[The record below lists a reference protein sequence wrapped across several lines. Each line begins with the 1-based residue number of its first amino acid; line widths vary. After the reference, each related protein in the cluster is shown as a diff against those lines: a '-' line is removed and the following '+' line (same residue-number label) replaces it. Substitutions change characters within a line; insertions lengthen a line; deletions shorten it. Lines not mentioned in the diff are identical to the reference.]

1 MKVVHSSTYDIKIG
15 KGSLQTIQ
23 HSRYSAIAILV
34 DEHTKANC
42 LDIILKESQIK
53 PKLIIEIHSGEEHK
67 NISSCEHIWQQLTK
81 AQFDRKSLLIN
92 LGGGVIGDMGGFAA
106 SCYKRGIDFIQV
118 PTTLLA
124 MVDASVGGKLGIDLE
139 NFKNQIGL
147 FKAPKGVYIFPEFL
161 QTLSQRQVISGYA
174 EIVKHA
180 LITDKDYWQLLME
193 TSIEKIN
200 WEETIHHS
208 VTLKNDIV
216 ESDPYEE
223 NKRKILNFG
232 HTIGHAIESY
242 YLKKE
247 KDILHGEAIAL
258 GMYLEAELS
267 PLNIEKKKEIQD
279 YLKSNF
285 NLVDCPSLEQL
296 LPFLKN
302 DKKNEHDN
310 INFSLLDDI
319 GSCSYNNELSIDKIK
334 AIF

>member
-208 VTLKNDIV
+208 ITLKNDIV

-258 GMYLEAELS
+258 GMYLETELS
-267 PLNIEKKKEIQD
+267 PLNIEKKKEIQY

>member
-1 MKVVHSSTYDIKIG
+1 MKVVHSSTYDIIIG
-15 KGSLQTIQ
+15 KGSLQTIE
-23 HSRYSAIAILV
+23 HSTYSAIAILV
-34 DEHTKANC
+34 DEHTKAHC
-42 LDIILKESQIK
+42 LDIFLEESQIN

-67 NISSCEHIWQQLTK
+67 NISSCEHIWQQMTN
-81 AQFDRKSLLIN
+81 AQFDRKSLLVN

-147 FKAPKGVYIFPEFL
+147 FKSPKGVYIFPNFL
-161 QTLSQRQVISGYA
+161 QTLSQRQILSGYA

-180 LITDKDYWQLLME
+180 LIADKDYWQFLME

-200 WEETIHHS
+200 WEKTIHHS
-208 VTLKNDIV
+208 IILKNDIV
-216 ESDPYEE
+216 QSDPFEE
-223 NKRKILNFG
+223 NKRKVLNFG
-232 HTIGHAIESY
+232 HTLGHAIESY

-258 GMYLEAELS
+258 GMFIETELS
-267 PLNIEKKKEIQD
+267 PLNIVRKKEIQD

-310 INFSLLDDI
+310 IYFSLLDDI
-319 GSCSYNNELSIDKIK
+319 GYCSYNNEISIEKIK

>member
-1 MKVVHSSTYDIKIG
+1 MKVVHSSTYDIIIG
-15 KGSLQTIQ
+15 KGSLQTIE
-23 HSRYSAIAILV
+23 HSTYSAIAILV
-34 DEHTKANC
+34 DEHTKAHC
-42 LDIILKESQIK
+42 LDIFLEESQIN
-53 PKLIIEIHSGEEHK
+53 PKLIIEIHSGEENK
-67 NISSCEHIWQQLTK
+67 NISSCEHIWQQMTN
-81 AQFDRKSLLIN
+81 AQFDRKSLLVN

-147 FKAPKGVYIFPEFL
+147 FKSPKGVYIFPNFL
-161 QTLSQRQVISGYA
+161 QTLSQRQIVSGYA

-180 LITDKDYWQLLME
+180 LIADKDYWQLLME

-200 WEETIHHS
+200 WEKTIHHS
-208 VTLKNDIV
+208 IILKNDIV
-216 ESDPYEE
+216 QSDPFEE

-232 HTIGHAIESY
+232 HTLGHAIESF

-258 GMYLEAELS
+258 GMYLETELS

-285 NLVDCPSLEQL
+285 NLVDCPSLNQL
-296 LPFLKN
+296 LPL
-302 DKKNEHDN
+302 
-310 INFSLLDDI
+310 SLI
-319 GSCSYNNELSIDKIK
+319 HI
-334 AIF
+334 

>member
-1 MKVVHSSTYDIKIG
+1 MKVVHSSTYDITIG

-42 LDIILKESQIK
+42 LDIFLKESQIK

-67 NISSCEHIWQQLTK
+67 NISSSEHIWQQLTN
-81 AQFDRKSLLIN
+81 AQFDRKSLLVN
-92 LGGGVIGDMGGFAA
+92 LGGGVLGDMGGFAA

-124 MVDASVGGKLGIDLE
+124 MVDASIGGKLGIDLE

-147 FKAPKGVYIFPEFL
+147 FKSPKGVYIFPDFL
-161 QTLSQRQVISGYA
+161 QTLNQRQVVSGYA
-174 EIVKHA
+174 EIIKHA
-180 LITDKDYWQLLME
+180 LIADKDYWQLLME

-208 VTLKNDIV
+208 ITLKNDIV
-216 ESDPYEE
+216 ESDPFEE

-232 HTIGHAIESY
+232 HTLGHAIESY
-242 YLKKE
+242 YLENKI
-247 KDILHGEAIAL
+247 DVLHGEAIAL
-258 GMYLEAELS
+258 GMYLECELS
-267 PLNIEKKKEIQD
+267 PININERNEIQN
-279 YLKSNF
+279 YLKSTF
-285 NLVDCPSLEQL
+285 ALIKCPSLEKL
-296 LPFLKN
+296 IPYLKN
-302 DKKNEHDN
+302 DKKNENDK
-310 INFSLLDDI
+310 INFSLLSEI
-319 GSCSYNNELSIDKIK
+319 GSCNFNNELNTDEIK

>member
-1 MKVVHSSTYDIKIG
+1 MKVVHSSTYDIIIG
-15 KGSLQTIQ
+15 KGSLQTVE
-23 HSRYSAIAILV
+23 HSTYSAIAILV
-34 DEHTKANC
+34 DEHTKAHC
-42 LDIILKESQIK
+42 LDIFLEESQIN
-53 PKLIIEIHSGEEHK
+53 PRLIIEIHSGEEHK
-67 NISSCEHIWQQLTK
+67 NISCCEHIWQQMTN
-81 AQFDRKSLLIN
+81 AQFDRKSLLVN

-124 MVDASVGGKLGIDLE
+124 MVDASVGGKLAIDLE

-147 FKAPKGVYIFPEFL
+147 FKSPKGVYIFPNFL
-161 QTLSQRQVISGYA
+161 RTLSQRQILSGYA

-180 LITDKDYWQLLME
+180 LIADKDYWQLLME

-200 WEETIHHS
+200 WEKTIHHS
-208 VTLKNDIV
+208 IILKNDIV
-216 ESDPYEE
+216 QSDPFEE

-232 HTIGHAIESY
+232 HTLGHAIESY

-258 GMYLEAELS
+258 GMFIETQLS
-267 PLNIEKKKEIQD
+267 PLNIVRKKEIQD

-310 INFSLLDDI
+310 IYFSLLDDI
-319 GSCSYNNELSIDKIK
+319 GYCSYNNEISIEKIK

>member
-1 MKVVHSSTYDIKIG
+1 MKVVHSSTYDIIIG
-15 KGSLQTIQ
+15 KGSLQTIE
-23 HSRYSAIAILV
+23 HSTYSAIAILV
-34 DEHTKANC
+34 DENTKAHC
-42 LDIILKESQIK
+42 LDIFLEESQIN
-53 PKLIIEIHSGEEHK
+53 PKLIIEIYSGEEHK
-67 NISSCEHIWQQLTK
+67 NISSCEHIWQQMTN
-81 AQFDRKSLLIN
+81 AQFDRKSLLVN

-147 FKAPKGVYIFPEFL
+147 FKSPKGVYILPEFL
-161 QTLSQRQVISGYA
+161 QTLNQRQVVSGYA
-174 EIVKHA
+174 EIIKHA
-180 LITDKDYWQLLME
+180 LIADKDYWQLLME

-200 WEETIHHS
+200 WEKTIHHS
-208 VTLKNDIV
+208 IILKNDIV
-216 ESDPYEE
+216 QSDPFEE

-232 HTIGHAIESY
+232 HTLGHAIESY

-258 GMYLEAELS
+258 GMFIETELS
-267 PLNIEKKKEIQD
+267 PLNIDRKKEIQD

-319 GSCSYNNELSIDKIK
+319 GYCSYNNEISIEKIK

>member
-1 MKVVHSSTYDIKIG
+1 MKVVHSSTYDIIIG
-15 KGSLQTIQ
+15 KGSLQTIE
-23 HSRYSAIAILV
+23 HSTYSAIAILV
-34 DEHTKANC
+34 DEHTKAHC
-42 LDIILKESQIK
+42 LDIFLEESQIN

-67 NISSCEHIWQQLTK
+67 NISSCEHIWQQMTN
-81 AQFDRKSLLIN
+81 AQFDRKSLLVN

-124 MVDASVGGKLGIDLE
+124 MVDASVGGKLAIDLE

-147 FKAPKGVYIFPEFL
+147 FKSPKGVYIFPNFL
-161 QTLSQRQVISGYA
+161 QTLSQRQILSGYA

-180 LITDKDYWQLLME
+180 LIADKDYWQLLME

-200 WEETIHHS
+200 WEKTIHHS
-208 VTLKNDIV
+208 IILKNDIV
-216 ESDPYEE
+216 QSDPFEE

-258 GMYLEAELS
+258 GMFIETQLS
-267 PLNIEKKKEIQD
+267 PLNIVRKKEIQD

-310 INFSLLDDI
+310 IYFSLLDDI
-319 GSCSYNNELSIDKIK
+319 GYCSYNNEISIEKIK

>member
-1 MKVVHSSTYDIKIG
+1 MKVVHNSTYDITIG
-15 KGSLQTIQ
+15 KGSLQNIH
-23 HSRYSAIAILV
+23 HSRYSSIAILV

-42 LDIILKESQIK
+42 LNIFLKESQIK
-53 PKLIIEIHSGEEHK
+53 PELIIEIHSGEEHK
-67 NISSCEHIWQQLTK
+67 NISSCEHIWQQLTN
-81 AQFDRKSLLIN
+81 AQFDRKSLLVN

-124 MVDASVGGKLGIDLE
+124 MVDASVGGKLAIDLE
-139 NFKNQIGL
+139 NLKNQIGL
-147 FKAPKGVYIFPEFL
+147 FKSPKGVYILPEFL
-161 QTLSQRQVISGYA
+161 QTLNQRQVVSGYA
-174 EIVKHA
+174 EIIKHA
-180 LITDKDYWQLLME
+180 LIADKDYWQLLME

-216 ESDPYEE
+216 ESDPFEE
-223 NKRKILNFG
+223 NKRKMLNFG
-232 HTIGHAIESY
+232 HTLGHAIESY
-242 YLKKE
+242 YLNKE

-258 GMYLEAELS
+258 GMYLETELS
-267 PLNIEKKKEIQD
+267 PLNFKKKKEIQD

-319 GSCSYNNELSIDKIK
+319 GYSSYNNELSVEKIK

>member
-1 MKVVHSSTYDIKIG
+1 MKVVHSSTYDIAIG

-23 HSRYSAIAILV
+23 YSSYSAIAILV
-34 DEHTKANC
+34 DEHTKMNC
-42 LDIILKESQIK
+42 LDIFLKESQIN

-67 NISSCEHIWQQLTK
+67 NLSTCELIWQKLTT

-124 MVDASVGGKLGIDLE
+124 MVDASVGGKLAIDLE

-147 FKAPKGVYIFPEFL
+147 FKSPKGVYIFPKFL
-161 QTLSQRQVISGYA
+161 QTLNQRQIVSGYA

-180 LITDKDYWQLLME
+180 LIADKEYWQLLIE

-200 WEETIHHS
+200 WEETIYHS
-208 VTLKNDIV
+208 ITLKNDIV
-216 ESDPYEE
+216 ESDPLEE

-258 GMYLEAELS
+258 GMYLETELS

-319 GSCSYNNELSIDKIK
+319 GCSSYNNELSVEKIK

>member
-1 MKVVHSSTYDIKIG
+1 MKVVHSSTYDITIG

-34 DEHTKANC
+34 DENTKANC
-42 LDIILKESQIK
+42 LDIFLKESQIK

-67 NISSCEHIWQQLTK
+67 NISSCEHIWQQLTN
-81 AQFDRKSLLIN
+81 AQFDRKSLLVN

-147 FKAPKGVYIFPEFL
+147 FKSPKGVYILPEFL
-161 QTLSQRQVISGYA
+161 QTLNQRQVVSGYA
-174 EIVKHA
+174 EIIKHA
-180 LITDKDYWQLLME
+180 LIADKDYWQLLME
-193 TSIEKIN
+193 ISIEKIN

-216 ESDPYEE
+216 ESDPFEE

-232 HTIGHAIESY
+232 HTLGHAIESF

-319 GSCSYNNELSIDKIK
+319 GSCSYNNDLSIEKIK

>member
-1 MKVVHSSTYDIKIG
+1 MKVVHSSTYNITIG
-15 KGSLQTIQ
+15 KGSLQTIE

-34 DEHTKANC
+34 DEHTKAHC
-42 LDIILKESQIK
+42 LDIFLEESQIN
-53 PKLIIEIHSGEEHK
+53 PKLIIEISSGEEHK

-147 FKAPKGVYIFPEFL
+147 FKSPKGVYIFPKFL
-161 QTLSQRQVISGYA
+161 HTLSQRQIVSGYA

-180 LITDKDYWQLLME
+180 LIADKNYWQLLMK
-193 TSIEKIN
+193 TTIEKIN
-200 WEETIHHS
+200 WEENIHHS
-208 VTLKNDIV
+208 ITLKNDIV
-216 ESDPYEE
+216 ESDPFEE

-232 HTIGHAIESY
+232 HTLGHAIESY
-242 YLKKE
+242 YLKIE

-258 GMYLEAELS
+258 GMYLETELS
-267 PLNIEKKKEIQD
+267 PLHSERKKEIQD

-285 NLVDCPSLEQL
+285 NLVECPSLNQL

-319 GSCSYNNELSIDKIK
+319 GSCSYNNEFSIEEIQ

>member
-1 MKVVHSSTYDIKIG
+1 MKVVHSSTYDIIIG
-15 KGSLQTIQ
+15 KGSLQTIE
-23 HSRYSAIAILV
+23 HSTYSAIAILV
-34 DEHTKANC
+34 DEHTKAHC
-42 LDIILKESQIK
+42 LDIFLEESQIN

-67 NISSCEHIWQQLTK
+67 NISSCEHIWQQMTN
-81 AQFDRKSLLIN
+81 AQFDRKSLLVN

-147 FKAPKGVYIFPEFL
+147 FKSPKGVYIFPNFL
-161 QTLSQRQVISGYA
+161 QTLSQRQIVSGYA

-180 LITDKDYWQLLME
+180 LIADKDYWQLLME

-200 WEETIHHS
+200 WEKTIHHS
-208 VTLKNDIV
+208 IILKNDIV
-216 ESDPYEE
+216 QSDPFEE

-232 HTIGHAIESY
+232 HTLGHAIESY

-258 GMYLEAELS
+258 GMFIETELS
-267 PLNIEKKKEIQD
+267 PLNIDRKKEIQD

-310 INFSLLDDI
+310 INFSLLNDI
-319 GSCSYNNELSIDKIK
+319 GYCSYNNEISIEKIK

>member
-1 MKVVHSSTYDIKIG
+1 MKVVHSSTYDINIG
-15 KGSLQTIQ
+15 KGSLQTIEY
-23 HSRYSAIAILV
+23 STYSAIAILV
-34 DEHTKANC
+34 DEHTKMHC
-42 LDIILKESQIK
+42 LDIFLKESQIN
-53 PKLIIEIHSGEEHK
+53 PNLIIKIHSGEEHK
-67 NISSCEHIWQQLTK
+67 NISSCKHIWRQLTN

-118 PTTLLA
+118 PTSLLA

-139 NFKNQIGL
+139 KFKNQIGL
-147 FKAPKGVYIFPEFL
+147 FKSPKGVYIFPDFL
-161 QTLSQRQVISGYA
+161 QTLNKRQIISGYA

-180 LITDKDYWQLLME
+180 LIIDKNYWQLLME

-208 VTLKNDIV
+208 VSLKNNIV
-216 ESDPYEE
+216 KSDPFEE

-232 HTIGHAIESY
+232 HTLGHAIESFL
-242 YLKKE
+242 LKQG

-258 GMYLEAELS
+258 GMYLETELS
-267 PLNIEKKKEIQD
+267 PLNANIKKEIQK
-279 YLKSNF
+279 YLKSIF
-285 NLVDCPSLEQL
+285 NIVDCPTLEQL

-302 DKKNEHDN
+302 DKKNEHNN

-319 GSCSYNNELSIDKIK
+319 GSCSYNNELSKEEIK

>member
-1 MKVVHSSTYDIKIG
+1 MKVVHSSTYDVTIG
-15 KGSLQTIQ
+15 KGSLQTIEL
-23 HSRYSAIAILV
+23 SKYSAIAILV

-42 LDIILKESQIK
+42 LDIFLKESQIN

-67 NISSCEHIWQQLTK
+67 NISSCKYIWQQLTN
-81 AQFDRKSLLIN
+81 AQFDRKSLLVN

-124 MVDASVGGKLGIDLE
+124 MVDASVGGKLAIDFE

-147 FKAPKGVYIFPEFL
+147 FKSPKGVYILPKFL
-161 QTLSQRQVISGYA
+161 QTLNQRQIVSGYA
-174 EIVKHA
+174 EIIKHA
-180 LITDKDYWQLLME
+180 LIADKNYWQLLMK
-193 TSIEKIN
+193 TSITKIN
-200 WEETIHHS
+200 WEETIYHS
-208 VTLKNDIV
+208 VNIKNDII
-216 ESDPYEE
+216 ESDPFEE
-223 NKRKILNFG
+223 NRRKILNFG
-232 HTIGHAIESY
+232 HTLGHAIESY

-247 KDILHGEAIAL
+247 KNILHGEAVAL
-258 GMYLEAELS
+258 GIYLETELS
-267 PLNIEKKKEIQD
+267 PLNVERKKEIQD

-285 NLVDCPSLEQL
+285 TLVDCPSIEQI

-302 DKKNEHDN
+302 DKKNEYDN

-319 GSCSYNNELSIDKIK
+319 GSCSYNNELSIEKIK

>member
-15 KGSLQTIQ
+15 KCSLQTIQ

-34 DEHTKANC
+34 DENTKTNC
-42 LDIILKESQIK
+42 LDIFLKESQIN
-53 PKLIIEIHSGEEHK
+53 PKLIIEICSGEEHK
-67 NISSCEHIWQQLTK
+67 NISSCEQIWQQLTNAK
-81 AQFDRKSLLIN
+81 FDRKSLLIN
-92 LGGGVIGDMGGFAA
+92 LGGGVIGDMGGFVA

-124 MVDASVGGKLGIDLE
+124 MVDASVGGKLGIDFDNL
-139 NFKNQIGL
+139 KNQIGL
-147 FKAPKGVYIFPEFL
+147 FKSPKEVYIYPLFL
-161 QTLSQRQVISGYA
+161 KTLSDRQVLSGYA

-180 LITDKDYWQLLME
+180 LIADKNYCHLLME

-208 VTLKNDIV
+208 INLKNDIV
-216 ESDPYEE
+216 ESDPFEE

-232 HTIGHAIESY
+232 HTFGHAIESF

-258 GMYLEAELS
+258 GMYLETELS

-285 NLVDCPSLEQL
+285 NLVDCPSLNQL

-310 INFSLLDDI
+310 INFSLLDAI
-319 GSCSYNNELSIDKIK
+319 GSCSYNNNLSIEKIK

>member
-1 MKVVHSSTYDIKIG
+1 MKVVHSSTYDITIG

-23 HSRYSAIAILV
+23 HSTYSAIAILV

-42 LDIILKESQIK
+42 LDIFLKESQIK

-67 NISSCEHIWQQLTK
+67 NISSCEHIWQQLTN
-81 AQFDRKSLLIN
+81 AQFDRKSLLVN

-147 FKAPKGVYIFPEFL
+147 FKSPKGVYILPKFL
-161 QTLSQRQVISGYA
+161 QTLNQRQIVSGYA

-180 LITDKDYWQLLME
+180 LIADKDYWQLLTE

-200 WEETIHHS
+200 WEKTIHHS
-208 VTLKNDIV
+208 ITLKNDIV
-216 ESDPYEE
+216 ESDPFEE

-232 HTIGHAIESY
+232 HTLGHAIESY

-258 GMYLEAELS
+258 GMFIETELS
-267 PLNIEKKKEIQD
+267 PLNIERKKEIQD

-319 GSCSYNNELSIDKIK
+319 GSCSYNNDLSIEKIK

>member
-1 MKVVHSSTYDIKIG
+1 MKVVHSSTYDVTIG
-15 KGSLQTIQ
+15 KGSLQTIEL
-23 HSRYSAIAILV
+23 SKYSAIAILV

-42 LDIILKESQIK
+42 LDIFLKESQIN

-67 NISSCEHIWQQLTK
+67 NISSCKYIWQQLTN
-81 AQFDRKSLLIN
+81 AQFDRKSLLVN

-124 MVDASVGGKLGIDLE
+124 MVDASLGGKLAIDFE

-147 FKAPKGVYIFPEFL
+147 FKSPKGVYILPKFL
-161 QTLSQRQVISGYA
+161 QTLNQRQIVSGYA
-174 EIVKHA
+174 EIIKHA
-180 LITDKDYWQLLME
+180 LIADKNYWQLLMK
-193 TSIEKIN
+193 TSITKIN
-200 WEETIHHS
+200 WEETIYHS
-208 VTLKNDIV
+208 VNIKNDII
-216 ESDPYEE
+216 ESDPFEE

-232 HTIGHAIESY
+232 HTLGHAIESY

-247 KDILHGEAIAL
+247 KNILHGEAVAL
-258 GMYLEAELS
+258 GIYLETELS
-267 PLNIEKKKEIQD
+267 PLNVERKKEIQD

-285 NLVDCPSLEQL
+285 TLVDCPSIEQI

-302 DKKNEHDN
+302 DKKNEYDN

-319 GSCSYNNELSIDKIK
+319 GSCSYNNELSIEKIK

>member
-1 MKVVHSSTYDIKIG
+1 MKVVHSSTYDIAIG

-23 HSRYSAIAILV
+23 YSSYSAIAILV
-34 DEHTKANC
+34 DEHTKMNC
-42 LDIILKESQIK
+42 LDIFLKESQIN

-67 NISSCEHIWQQLTK
+67 NLSTCELIWKKLTT

-92 LGGGVIGDMGGFAA
+92 LGGGVIGDIGGFAA
-106 SCYKRGIDFIQV
+106 SCYKRGINFIQV

-124 MVDASVGGKLGIDLE
+124 MVDASVGGKLAIDLE

-147 FKAPKGVYIFPEFL
+147 FKSPKGVYIFPKFL
-161 QTLSQRQVISGYA
+161 QTLNQRQIVSGYA

-180 LITDKDYWQLLME
+180 LIADKEYWQLLIE

-200 WEETIHHS
+200 WEETIYHS
-208 VTLKNDIV
+208 ITLKNDIV
-216 ESDPYEE
+216 ESDPLEE

-258 GMYLEAELS
+258 GMYLETELS

-319 GSCSYNNELSIDKIK
+319 GYSSYNNELSVEKIK

>member
-1 MKVVHSSTYDIKIG
+1 MKVVHSSTYDVKIG
-15 KGSLQTIQ
+15 KDSLQTIQ
-23 HSRYSAIAILV
+23 YSSYSAIAILV
-34 DEHTKANC
+34 DEHTKTNC
-42 LDIILKESQIK
+42 LDIFLKESQIN

-67 NISSCEHIWQQLTK
+67 NLYTCEQIWQKLTT
-81 AQFDRKSLLIN
+81 AQFDRKSLFIN

-124 MVDASVGGKLGIDLE
+124 MIDASVGGKLAIDLE

-147 FKAPKGVYIFPEFL
+147 FKSPKGVYIFPKFL
-161 QTLSQRQVISGYA
+161 QTLSHRQIISGYA

-180 LITDKDYWQLLME
+180 LVADKDYWKLLME
-193 TSIEKIN
+193 TSIEKLN
-200 WEETIHHS
+200 WEETIYHS
-208 VTLKNDIV
+208 VTLKNDIIK
-216 ESDPYEE
+216 SDPFEE

-232 HTIGHAIESY
+232 HTLGHAIESY
-242 YLKKE
+242 YLDKE
-247 KDILHGEAIAL
+247 KDILHGEAVAL

-310 INFSLLDDI
+310 INFSLLDAI
-319 GSCSYNNELSIDKIK
+319 GSCSYNNNLSIEKIK

>member
-1 MKVVHSSTYDIKIG
+1 MKVVHSSTYDITIG

-42 LDIILKESQIK
+42 LDIFLKESQIK

-67 NISSCEHIWQQLTK
+67 NISSCEHIWQQMTN

-92 LGGGVIGDMGGFAA
+92 LGGGVIGDMGGFTA

-124 MVDASVGGKLGIDLE
+124 MVDACVGGKLAIDLE

-147 FKAPKGVYIFPEFL
+147 FKSPKGVYIFPNFL
-161 QTLSQRQVISGYA
+161 QTLSQRQIVSGYA

-180 LITDKDYWQLLME
+180 LIADKDYWQLLME

-200 WEETIHHS
+200 WEKTIHHS
-208 VTLKNDIV
+208 IILKNDIV
-216 ESDPYEE
+216 QSDPFEE

-232 HTIGHAIESY
+232 HTLGHAIESY

-258 GMYLEAELS
+258 GMFIETELS
-267 PLNIEKKKEIQD
+267 PLNIDRKKEIQD

-310 INFSLLDDI
+310 INFSLLCDI
-319 GSCSYNNELSIDKIK
+319 GSCIYNNELSIEEIK
-334 AIF
+334 TIF

>member
-1 MKVVHSSTYDIKIG
+1 MKVVHSSTYDIIIG
-15 KGSLQTIQ
+15 KGSLQTIE
-23 HSRYSAIAILV
+23 HSTYSAIAILV
-34 DEHTKANC
+34 DEHTKAHC
-42 LDIILKESQIK
+42 LDIFLEESQIN

-67 NISSCEHIWQQLTK
+67 NISSCEHIWQQMTN
-81 AQFDRKSLLIN
+81 AQFDRKSLLVN

-147 FKAPKGVYIFPEFL
+147 FKSPKGVYIFPNFL
-161 QTLSQRQVISGYA
+161 QTLSQRQIVSGYA

-180 LITDKDYWQLLME
+180 LIADKDYWQLLME

-200 WEETIHHS
+200 WEKTIHHS
-208 VTLKNDIV
+208 IILKNDIV
-216 ESDPYEE
+216 QSDPFEE

-232 HTIGHAIESY
+232 HTLGHAIESY

-258 GMYLEAELS
+258 GMFIETELS
-267 PLNIEKKKEIQD
+267 PLNIDRKKEIQD

-319 GSCSYNNELSIDKIK
+319 GYCSYNNEISIEKIK

>member
-1 MKVVHSSTYDIKIG
+1 MKVVHSSTYDIIIG
-15 KGSLQTIQ
+15 KGSLQTIE
-23 HSRYSAIAILV
+23 HSTYSAIAILV
-34 DEHTKANC
+34 DEHTKAHC
-42 LDIILKESQIK
+42 LDIFLEESQIN

-67 NISSCEHIWQQLTK
+67 NISSCEHIWQQMTN
-81 AQFDRKSLLIN
+81 AQFDRKSLLEN

-124 MVDASVGGKLGIDLE
+124 MVDASVGGKLAIDLE

-147 FKAPKGVYIFPEFL
+147 FKSPKGVYIFPKFL
-161 QTLSQRQVISGYA
+161 QTLNQRQIVSGYA

-180 LITDKDYWQLLME
+180 LIADKDYWQLLIE
-193 TSIEKIN
+193 TQIESIN
-200 WEETIHHS
+200 WEEAIYHS

-216 ESDPYEE
+216 ESDPFEE

-232 HTIGHAIESY
+232 HTLGHAIESY
-242 YLKKE
+242 YLNKQ

-258 GMYLEAELS
+258 GMYLETELS
-267 PLNIEKKKEIQD
+267 PLNIKKKKEIQD

-285 NLVDCPSLEQL
+285 NLVDYPSLEQL

-319 GSCSYNNELSIDKIK
+319 GSCIYNNKLSVEKIK

>member
-1 MKVVHSSTYDIKIG
+1 MKVVHSSTYDIIIG
-15 KGSLQTIQ
+15 KGSLQTIE
-23 HSRYSAIAILV
+23 HSTYSAIAILV
-34 DEHTKANC
+34 DEHTKAHC
-42 LDIILKESQIK
+42 LDIFLEESQIN
-53 PKLIIEIHSGEEHK
+53 PRLIIEIHSGEEHK
-67 NISSCEHIWQQLTK
+67 NISSCEHIWQQMTN
-81 AQFDRKSLLIN
+81 AQFDRKSLLVN

-124 MVDASVGGKLGIDLE
+124 MVDASVGGKLAIDLE

-147 FKAPKGVYIFPEFL
+147 FKSPKGVYIFPNFL
-161 QTLSQRQVISGYA
+161 QTLSQRQILSGYA

-180 LITDKDYWQLLME
+180 LIADKDYWQLLME

-200 WEETIHHS
+200 WEKTIHHS
-208 VTLKNDIV
+208 IILKNDIV
-216 ESDPYEE
+216 QSDPFEE

-232 HTIGHAIESY
+232 HTLGHAIESY

-258 GMYLEAELS
+258 GMFIETELS
-267 PLNIEKKKEIQD
+267 PLNIVRKKEIQD

-310 INFSLLDDI
+310 IYFSLLDDI
-319 GSCSYNNELSIDKIK
+319 GYCSYNNEISIEKIK

>member
-1 MKVVHSSTYDIKIG
+1 MKVVHSSTYDIIIG

-23 HSRYSAIAILV
+23 HSRYSAIAILL
-34 DEHTKANC
+34 DENTKANC
-42 LDIILKESQIK
+42 LDIFLKESQIN
-53 PKLIIEIHSGEEHK
+53 PKLIIEIHSGEERK
-67 NISSCEHIWQQLTK
+67 NISSCEHIWQQLTN
-81 AQFDRKSLLIN
+81 AQFDRKSLLVN

-147 FKAPKGVYIFPEFL
+147 FKSPKGVYILPEFL
-161 QTLSQRQVISGYA
+161 QTLNQRQVVSGYA
-174 EIVKHA
+174 EIIKHA
-180 LITDKDYWQLLME
+180 LIADKDYWQLLME

-216 ESDPYEE
+216 ESDPFEE
-223 NKRKILNFG
+223 NKRKMLNFG
-232 HTIGHAIESY
+232 HTLGHAIESF

-258 GMYLEAELS
+258 GMYLESELS

-296 LPFLKN
+296 QPFLKN
-302 DKKNEHDN
+302 DKKNEHDD

-319 GSCSYNNELSIDKIK
+319 GSCSYNNDLSIEKIK

>member
-1 MKVVHSSTYDIKIG
+1 MKVVHSSKYDITIG
-15 KGSLQTIQ
+15 IGSLQTIQ
-23 HSRYSAIAILV
+23 YSRYSAIAILV

-42 LDIILKESQIK
+42 LDIFLKESQIK
-53 PKLIIEIHSGEEHK
+53 PNLIIKIHSGEEHK
-67 NISSCEHIWQQLTK
+67 NISSCKHIWQQLTN

-92 LGGGVIGDMGGFAA
+92 LGGGVIVDMGGFSA

-147 FKAPKGVYIFPEFL
+147 FKSPKGVYIFPEFL
-161 QTLSQRQVISGYA
+161 QTLTQRQIISGYA
-174 EIVKHA
+174 EIIKHA
-180 LITDKDYWQLLME
+180 LIADKDYWQLLKE

-200 WEETIHHS
+200 WEETIYHS
-208 VTLKNDIV
+208 ITLKNKIV
-216 ESDPYEE
+216 ESDPVEE

-232 HTIGHAIESY
+232 HTLGHAIESF
-242 YLKKE
+242 YLKIE

-267 PLNIEKKKEIQD
+267 PINVEKKKEIQD

-302 DKKNEHDN
+302 DKKNEYDN

-319 GSCSYNNELSIDKIK
+319 GSCSYNNDLSLEKIK
-334 AIF
+334 AIL

>member
-1 MKVVHSSTYDIKIG
+1 MKVVHSSTYDIIIG
-15 KGSLQTIQ
+15 KGSLQTIE
-23 HSRYSAIAILV
+23 HSTYSAIAILV

-42 LDIILKESQIK
+42 LDIFLKESQIK

-67 NISSCEHIWQQLTK
+67 NISSCEHIWQQLTNS
-81 AQFDRKSLLIN
+81 QFDRKSLLVN

-124 MVDASVGGKLGIDLE
+124 MVDASVGGKLAIDLE

-147 FKAPKGVYIFPEFL
+147 FKSPTGVYIFPKFL
-161 QTLSQRQVISGYA
+161 QTLNQRQIVSGYA

-180 LITDKDYWQLLME
+180 LIADKEYWQLLIE
-193 TSIEKIN
+193 TSIENIN

-216 ESDPYEE
+216 ESDPFEE

-232 HTIGHAIESY
+232 HTLGHAIESY

-258 GMYLEAELS
+258 GMFIETELS
-267 PLNIEKKKEIQD
+267 PLNIDRKKEIQD

-319 GSCSYNNELSIDKIK
+319 GYCSYNNEISIEKIK

>member
-258 GMYLEAELS
+258 GMYLETELS
-267 PLNIEKKKEIQD
+267 PLNIEKKKEIQY